1 MSTTFQTRLKD
12 ASTTAAQIRPLI
24 DRLHNFT
31 ASVGQGD
38 QARLELAAEIHARIK
53 EVEEEME
60 LLKDEANAMDIGG
73 ENRRRGVDSEK
84 EAEKERMVSM
94 TEKLMMDLKGFV
106 CFRLRVWFD
115 MLMFVGWQ
123 DTGRLSKCPITSE
136 EECRSCETERER
148 ASILPES
155 YR

>member
-1 MSTTFQTRLKD
+1 MTTPFQTRLKD
-12 ASTTAAQIRPLI
+12 ASTTATQIRPLI

-31 ASVGQGD
+31 ASIGQGD

-94 TEKLMMDLKGFV
+94 TEKLMMDLKGLV
-106 CFRLRVWFD
+106 HFRLRVWFD

-123 DTGRLSKCPITSE
+123 DAGRLSKCPITSE
-136 EECRSCETERER
+136 EECRSCETERKR
-148 ASILPES
+148 ATVLPES